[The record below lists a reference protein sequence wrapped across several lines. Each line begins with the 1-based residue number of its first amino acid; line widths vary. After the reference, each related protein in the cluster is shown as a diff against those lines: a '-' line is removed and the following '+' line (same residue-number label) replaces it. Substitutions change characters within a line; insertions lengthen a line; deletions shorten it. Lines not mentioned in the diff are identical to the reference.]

1 MAAEDFNLREHLKG
15 VAMRLESAKHG
26 EQTALMKAEADFL
39 GIKPTT
45 LYRRLQKMTGWS
57 SGRKARADKG
67 TTSQN
72 LETAKFVA
80 ALQKTSVR
88 KNGKVTMHVPTA
100 ISIAHANGHEIS
112 VSPGRLNRILKER
125 RLDVGTQA
133 RAKAFTRMRS
143 LYPNHVHQVDPS
155 LCLIYYMKGHQYL
168 IRDDQFYK
176 NKLENVAKIKLK
188 VWRYVLYDH
197 CSGSLIPWYVEARG
211 ESQANLFEFLMFA
224 WGMQPGRPNHGVPQI
239 LMMDKGSAN
248 GAHAIKNLCRHL
260 GVKVESHLP
269 GNARA
274 KGGAENGNNLVET
287 HFECRLKS
295 EPVETVEEL
304 NAAALAWAN
313 AWNANL
319 LPMLDTRL
327 HRKGMPPTARTDIWL
342 TITAEQL
349 RFLPAVE
356 INRALLEGKT
366 TSRKVNGLEITYK
379 HLKAEFTQAYDLSGC
394 DGVCDGDMVEVSP
407 LLYGNCAVIVRV
419 SRFDGEPLEYIREP
433 IETDIHGF
441 QAQAPVWG
449 EEFKSKPDTESDT
462 QAKELDRIAYP
473 DRDLKQITR
482 AKDKNETPFG
492 GTVDAISHLKEID
505 MPAYLAKR
513 GTDLTVPNRVQIEEI
528 KPLTHTQAAMRLRSM
543 LGRPVVSEDRD
554 RLSAWYP
561 DGIPEEMLQDVA
573 DRLEGKILEQA
584 PRLAVVR

>member
-1 MAAEDFNLREHLKG
+1 MAAEDFNLREHIKG
-15 VAMRLESAKHG
+15 VAVRLESAAHG
-26 EQTALMKAEADFL
+26 EQTALIKAEADFL
-39 GIKPTT
+39 GIKPQT

-67 TTSQN
+67 VTSQN
-72 LETAKFVA
+72 LEAAKFVA
-80 ALQKTSVR
+80 AIQKTSIR

-100 ISIAHANGHEIS
+100 ASIAHANGHDIS
-112 VSPGRLNRILKER
+112 VSPSRLGRILKER

-155 LCLIYYMKGHQYL
+155 LCLIYYMKGHQYI

-188 VWRYVLYDH
+188 VWRYVLFDH
-197 CSGSLIPWYVEARG
+197 CSSSLIPWYVEARG

-224 WGMQPGRPNHGVPQI
+224 WGRQPGRPNHGVPEI

-274 KGGAENGNNLVET
+274 KGGVEGGNNLVET
-287 HFECRLKS
+287 HFECRLKA
-295 EPVETVEEL
+295 EPVDTVEQL

-313 AWNANL
+313 AWNADL
-319 LPMLDTRL
+319 IPMLDCRL
-327 HRKGMPPTARTDIWL
+327 HRKGVTPVARTDIWL
-342 TITAEQL
+342 DITAAQL

-356 INRALLEGKT
+356 TCRALLEGKT
-366 TSRKVNGLEITYK
+366 ATRKVNGLQITFK
-379 HLKAEFTQAYDLSGC
+379 HPQAEFTQAYDLSGC
-394 DGVCDGDMVEVSP
+394 DGVCDGDMVEISP
-407 LLYGNCAVIVRV
+407 LLYGRCAVIVKV
-419 SRFDGEPLEYIREP
+419 SRFDGEPVEYVREP
-433 IETDIHGF
+433 IEVDARGF
-441 QAQAPVWG
+441 PVEAPVWG
-449 EEFKSKPDTESDT
+449 EGYQSKPDTDSDVR
-462 QAKELDRIAYP
+462 AKELDRIAYP

-482 AKDKNETPFG
+482 AKDKNEVPFG
-492 GTVDAISHLKEID
+492 GTVDAFSHLQKID

-513 GTDLTVPNRVQIEEI
+513 GTDLNVPNRIEVEI
-528 KPLTHTQAAMRLRSM
+528 KPLNHIQVAMKLSDIF
-543 LGRPVVSEDRD
+543 GRPPTSIENTQLRE
-554 RLSAWYP
+554 WYP
-561 DGIPEEMLQDVA
+561 DGVLEELLQAVA
-573 DRLEGKILEQA
+573 DRLEGKALEQA
-584 PRLAVVR
+584 PRLAIVK